1 MTAIIINYALSAMM
15 LSVVNKAI
23 MLVVIVLKVI
33 LLSVMAPVV
42 GEPRE
47 FWQTK
52 RKKNSM
58 RKKIQNYS
66 HFFETP

>member
-23 MLVVIVLKVI
+23 MLSVIVLKV
-33 LLSVMAPVV
+33 MAPQV

-52 RKKNSM
+52 RKKNQCE
-58 RKKIQNYS
+58 KKFKTTHI
-66 HFFETP
+66 F